1 MENNLLET
9 KELEILRNS
18 VDYASK
24 VLGKKLAQS
33 DNVKKMIMLLENFLR
48 NNKSL
53 CYGGTAINAILPEQ
67 YKFYDK
73 NIDVPD
79 YDFFTPYPIEYS
91 KKIAD
96 LYYNNGYTEV
106 EAKSSIHSGTF
117 KIFVNFLPIADIT
130 YMDETIF
137 NNLYK
142 RSIKINAIS
151 YCPPNFLR
159 MGMYQE
165 LSRPMGDVS
174 RWEKILKRLILLNK
188 NFPLR
193 GNFCNYK
200 NFQRKYEEEI
210 YNEDENKVN
219 SIKLYKIVK
228 DCFINQ
234 GLIFFGGYAASLY
247 GNYMPKNEKIYTK
260 NIPDFDILS
269 DDPYS
274 SAVILKEQLIYQGF
288 KNIKIIL
295 KPPIGKFVENHY
307 EIMINKD
314 IIAIIYK
321 TNACHSYNVIT
332 INGRKLKIATIDTI
346 LSFYL
351 IFIYANRN
359 YYDENRLLCI
369 SEFLFK
375 VQLKNRLKQKGLLRR
390 FTVNCYGKQKSL
402 EDLRSDKSILYNEL
416 KDKPNFKNSKE
427 FKFNFFRYIP
437 SSIEFNK
444 KNIKSK
450 SKSKSNKKVK
460 TRKK

>member
-106 EAKSSIHSGTF
+106 EAKSSIHSYTF

-274 SAVILKEQLIYQGF
+274 SAVILKEQLIYEGF

-416 KDKPNFKNSKE
+416 KDKSNFKNSKE

>member
-9 KELEILRNS
+9 KELDILRNS
-18 VDYASK
+18 VDYATK

-33 DNVKKMIMLLENFLR
+33 DDVKKMIMLLENFLR

-96 LYYNNGYTEV
+96 LYYNNGYKEV

-137 NNLYK
+137 NNLHK

-193 GNFCNYK
+193 GKFCNYK
-200 NFQRKYEEEI
+200 DFQRKYEEYENDEE
-210 YNEDENKVN
+210 NEENSN
-219 SIKLYKIVK
+219 KLYKVVK

-247 GNYMPKNEKIYTK
+247 GNYMPKNEKIYAK

-274 SAVILKEQLIYQGF
+274 SAVILKEQLIYEGF

-321 TNACHSYNVIT
+321 ANACHSYNVIT
-332 INGRKLKIATIDTI
+332 INGKKLKIATIDTI

-375 VQLKNRLKQKGLLRR
+375 VQLKNRLQQKGLLRR

-402 EDLRSDKSILYNEL
+402 EDLRSDKSKLYNEL
-416 KDKPNFKNSKE
+416 KDKSNFKNSKE

-437 SSIEFNK
+437 SSTEFNK

-450 SKSKSNKKVK
+450 SKLKYKKKVK
-460 TRKK
+460 TRKNN